1 MVDMSYDY
9 FSKNGQL
16 LPADQAVVPL
26 DDIAY
31 AYGFGV
37 YETIRVAG
45 GTVYFAQQHAARL
58 LASAAAIELEHRFS
72 AAAVEQAISDLV
84 EKNQAEACNVK
95 VLLVGGPTAEAAQLY
110 IQCLNPLFPDRQLY
124 KDGATFI
131 TERYQ
136 REYPHA
142 KTLNMLPSYLAYRRA
157 AAAGA
162 YDALLIDRGGNI
174 TEGTRTNFF
183 GLQGRTLVSP
193 PEANILLGVMRMVVF
208 RVAAGNGFSV
218 EERHIKPQD
227 LPGYE
232 AAFVTST
239 SSKVMPVRAI
249 DTYEFGPQP
258 ATLTELMKLT
268 DDFLENCHG
277 ILE

>member
-1 MVDMSYDY
+1 MPYSF

-37 YETIRVAG
+37 YETIRVSG
-45 GTVYFAQQHAARL
+45 GIVYFARQHAARL
-58 LASAAAIELEHRFS
+58 LASAREIGLEHGFS
-72 AAAVEQAISDLV
+72 TETIEQAIQELV
-84 EKNQAEACNVK
+84 QKNQAEASNVK
-95 VLLVGGPTAEAAQLY
+95 ILLVGGPTADAAQLY
-110 IQCLNPLFPDRQLY
+110 MQCLNPLFPDRKLY
-124 KDGATFI
+124 KDGATLV
-131 TERYQ
+131 TELYQ

-157 AAAGA
+157 VAAGA
-162 YDALLIDRGGNI
+162 YDALLVDDKGNI

-183 GLQGRTLVSP
+183 GLKGRTLLSP
-193 PEANILLGVMRMVVF
+193 PEAGILLGVMRTVVLK
-208 RVAAGNGFSV
+208 VAADNGFSV

-227 LPGYE
+227 LPGCE

-239 SSKVMPVRAI
+239 SSKVMPVRSI
-249 DTYEFGPQP
+249 DSYDFGPRP
-258 ATLTELMKLT
+258 EALEELMRLT
-268 DDFLENCHG
+268 DQFLDACHG
-277 ILE
+277 VLE